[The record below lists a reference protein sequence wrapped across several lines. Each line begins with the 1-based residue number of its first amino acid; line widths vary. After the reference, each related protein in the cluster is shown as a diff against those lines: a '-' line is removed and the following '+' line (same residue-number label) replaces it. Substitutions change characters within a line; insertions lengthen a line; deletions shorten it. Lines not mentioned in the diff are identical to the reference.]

1 MSIKFMFVYPITMTT
16 YTVVRVIVIVIST
29 TNIIIINCLLGIYY
43 DWIKLQYK
51 CIVYTIYSIY
61 YLVYSVY
68 YIVYINYNCTIVHY
82 TLNIVVTQV
91 AYHLYTIPGH
101 SSSLN
106 VVYNKRISIY
116 YHCTS
121 HIVTIPVR

>member
-1 MSIKFMFVYPITMTT
+1 MSIKFIFVYPITMTT

-61 YLVYSVY
+61 YIVYSVY
-68 YIVYINYNCTIVHY
+68 YIMYIVHY
-82 TLNIVVTQV
+82 TLYIVVAQV